1 MKKSFIL
8 LLTALLTAITGAN
21 AWTVPDEELHYSVR
35 FKWGLIDAY
44 VGIAKVSTCNSP
56 GTGTFTATLSGK
68 SIDLFG
74 HYYEA
79 QDTIVGSIMSD
90 AVQLNSTQNISHEHG
105 IFDIETIQG
114 NTVHSHVSHYGS
126 GLTIDLLSVFYYM
139 RQIDYEKYR
148 AGQHFHIDITESDQ
162 VEALDISYLGKET
175 LETSGETFHITLTF
189 TSRQSGKSDSM
200 EVWIAT
206 GADRTPILI
215 KGSLSVGHMEC
226 RYLSAETLGSMP
238 SYK

>member
-1 MKKSFIL
+1 M
-8 LLTALLTAITGAN
+8 LTALLTAIPGAN

-44 VGIAKVSTCNSP
+44 VGIAKVSTCNIP

-105 IFDIETIQG
+105 IFNIETTQG
-114 NTVHSHVSHYGS
+114 NTVHSHVSDYGS
-126 GLTIDLLSVFYYM
+126 GLTTDLLGV
-139 RQIDYEKYR
+139 YEKYP
-148 AGQHFHIDITESDQ
+148 AGQHFHIGITENDQ

-206 GADRTPILI
+206 GADRTPLLI
-215 KGSLSVGHMEC
+215 KGTLSVGHMEC
-226 RYLSAETLGSMP
+226 RYLSAGTLGSMP
-238 SYK
+238 SYQ

>member
-35 FKWGLIDAY
+35 FKWGLINAY
-44 VGIAKVSTCNSP
+44 VGVAKLSTFNTP

-90 AVQLNSTQNISHEHG
+90 AVQLNSTQTISHEHG
-105 IFDIETIQG
+105 VFDIETIQG
-114 NTVHSHVSHYGS
+114 SAMRSHVSEYGS
-126 GLTIDLLSVFYYM
+126 GLTTDLLSVFYYM
-139 RQIDYEKYR
+139 RQIDYGEYHT
-148 AGQHFHIDITESDQ
+148 GQHFHIDITEGGQ

-189 TSRQSGKSDSM
+189 SSRQSGKSDSM
-200 EVWIAT
+200 EAWIAT
-206 GADRTPILI
+206 GADRTPLLI

>member
-1 MKKSFIL
+1 M
-8 LLTALLTAITGAN
+8 G
-21 AWTVPDEELHYSVR
+21 
-35 FKWGLIDAY
+35 IDAY
-44 VGIAKVSTCNSP
+44 VGIAKVSTCNIP

-90 AVQLNSTQNISHEHG
+90 AVQLNSTQNISHEQG
-105 IFDIETIQG
+105 IFNIETIQG
-114 NTVHSHVSHYGS
+114 NTVHSHVSDYGS
-126 GLTIDLLSVFYYM
+126 GLTTDLLGVFYYM
-139 RQIDYEKYR
+139 RQIDYEKYQ
-148 AGQHFHIDITESDQ
+148 AGQHFHIGITESDQ

-206 GADRTPILI
+206 GADRTPLLI
-215 KGSLSVGHMEC
+215 KGTLSVGHMEC
-226 RYLSAETLGSMP
+226 RYLSAGTLGSMP
-238 SYK
+238 SYQ